1 MSRTPLFLNF
11 TGDSSRNR
19 QMSWLLA
26 SSSRRKERRWPL
38 VLRFWKGS
46 VHSEVIWPIAIFS
59 AISAIVVYLNQHIS
73 SDVTLPASIVPSLSI
88 VVGLELVF
96 RNQTAYARFW
106 SGRSHFATLT
116 TSIRCL
122 TRHILV
128 LVPAPA
134 PPDHQYDSSFTQN
147 EGSTDSSA
155 YKDFDGG
162 VDGAQQPISKAL
174 EAKTIETVK
183 IMIAML
189 YTVKNHLR
197 ADWGV
202 ELSSGTIMTEEG
214 DFYWPVEYKDLLPQG
229 FKGHEHMGLGLTLQ
243 LSTYIEK
250 FVNTGCSLNWFN
262 NSSSAQ
268 MLAKL
273 NEFVSAYGNMEV
285 IRLAPTPVAHLIHSV
300 QVLALFVSILP
311 FAMAA
316 EIGWW
321 TVPLVAFVAFAL
333 YGIEGIA
340 RWHEDPFGTDKIDI
354 NMDDLV
360 EDARREI
367 EVMLEAW
374 KTQGLSGNG
383 IFTPKLSTPFTP
395 RAEYGTLG

>member
-11 TGDSSRNR
+11 AGDSKRNR

-46 VHSEVIWPIAIFS
+46 IHSEVLWPVAILS

-73 SDVTLPASIVPSLSI
+73 SDVTLPTSIVPSLSI

-96 RNQTAYARFW
+96 SQSNSLQSILDGQMPLHTD
-106 SGRSHFATLT
+106 RSA
-116 TSIRCL
+116 S
-122 TRHILV
+122 
-128 LVPAPA
+128 
-134 PPDHQYDSSFTQN
+134 
-147 EGSTDSSA
+147 
-155 YKDFDGG
+155 KDFDGA
-162 VDGAQQPISKAL
+162 VDERHQPLSKAL

-202 ELSSGTIMTEEG
+202 ELSAGTFLSEEG
-214 DFYWPVEYKDLLPQG
+214 QIDWPEEYKELLPQG

-243 LSTYIEK
+243 LATYVEK
-250 FVNTGCSLNWFN
+250 FINIGCNKAWFN
-262 NSSSAQ
+262 NSASSQ
-268 MLAKL
+268 MLSEL
-273 NEFVSAYGNMEV
+273 NQFVAAYGNMEV
-285 IRLAPTPVAHLIHSV
+285 IRLAPTPVAHLIHSK
-300 QVLALFVSILP
+300 QTLALFCCILP

-321 TVPLVAFVAFAL
+321 TIPLVAFVAFAL

-340 RWHEDPFGTDKIDI
+340 QWHEDPFGRDKIDI
-354 NMDDLV
+354 NMDDIV
-360 EDARREI
+360 DDAQE
-367 EVMLEAW
+367 E
-374 KTQGLSGNG
+374 
-383 IFTPKLSTPFTP
+383 KLM
-395 RAEYGTLG
+395 